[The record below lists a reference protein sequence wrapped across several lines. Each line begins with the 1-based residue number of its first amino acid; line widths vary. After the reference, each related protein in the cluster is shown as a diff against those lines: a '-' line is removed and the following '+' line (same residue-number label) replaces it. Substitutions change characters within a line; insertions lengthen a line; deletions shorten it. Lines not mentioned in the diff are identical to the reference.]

1 MTVLAIEMKILK
13 RTAHQ
18 KPLILNPSTRL
29 SISIKI
35 PALITRI
42 NRPKVRMVRGSV
54 MSKMRG
60 LINIFIRPNNMAT
73 PMAVQKLLIETPSS
87 RYAPI
92 KIIMLLISR
101 IFNI

>member
-13 RTAHQ
+13 ITAHQ
-18 KPLILNPSTRL
+18 KPLISNPSTSL
-29 SISIKI
+29 SISSNI

-42 NRPKVRMVRGSV
+42 NNPSVRMVSGSV

-60 LINIFIRPNNMAT
+60 LINIFIKPNNMAT
-73 PMAVQKLLIETPSS
+73 PMAVQKLLMETPSR